1 MLSSKPEIRQKHSL
15 QQVVRLDIKWTSFR
29 HDKKHHCGKV
39 KLCGWNLARR
49 TQKHNHRRRKA
60 HTQPQVQ
67 LLNCVILPPCH
78 SLWLICNNWPS
89 SSPPTQMD
97 SHIDYTQSKK
107 RKRKRKSSCPTQN
120 TAPPSL
126 LPHITHSVIPVMY
139 LCTPPS
145 EEYAI
150 DLPSVCMFLCTSV
163 CASVCVCLRGPDSP
177 EPLFL
182 HAGAAPIGFV
192 RGSHIWAVL
201 EIHQPWQVYCSTT
214 LHSPWPT
221 THTEISLSIRKT
233 FVSGWRWIWK
243 DCSRLKRGQTKI
255 AGWKEPRVRLNKNKH
270 FSATQFGVTHFCVT
284 FS

>member
-1 MLSSKPEIRQKHSL
+1 
-15 QQVVRLDIKWTSFR
+15 
-29 HDKKHHCGKV
+29 
-39 KLCGWNLARR
+39 
-49 TQKHNHRRRKA
+49 
-60 HTQPQVQ
+60 
-67 LLNCVILPPCH
+67 
-78 SLWLICNNWPS
+78 
-89 SSPPTQMD
+89 
-97 SHIDYTQSKK
+97 
-107 RKRKRKSSCPTQN
+107 
-120 TAPPSL
+120 
-126 LPHITHSVIPVMY
+126 MY

-150 DLPSVCMFLCTSV
+150 DLPSVCMFLCTLVCVSV
-163 CASVCVCLRGPDSP
+163 CAQGPDSS

-192 RGSHIWAVL
+192 RGSYIWAVL

-255 AGWKEPRVRLNKNKH
+255 AGWKEHRVCLKQKQI
-270 FSATQFGVTHFCVT
+270 FFCNPVWGNSLLHY
-284 FS
+284 FFLEKKKKSSLLFLWNWIIMAVKYGGDP